1 MPEIPPEAIASGG
14 KFLKP
19 ASMGFTQR
27 DIGTRVKFT
36 MTAPHQESEDER
48 NLKSIACSYKYGTTS
63 GEGKFPLNK
72 TALGYLTKVLGTNS
86 DSWVKHTFEAV
97 VINQNNPST
106 SQQVLAWSII
116 EDTIK

>member
-1 MPEIPPEAIASGG
+1 MS
-14 KFLKP
+14 
-19 ASMGFTQR
+19 FTQR

-36 MTAPHQESEDER
+36 ATGPHEENEQGGKTLR
-48 NLKSIACSYKYGTTS
+48 SIPVTYKFGTTS
-63 GEGKFPLNK
+63 GDGKFPLNK
-72 TALGYLTKVLGTNS
+72 TALASLTKVLGNNS
-86 DSWVKHTFEAV
+86 DTWPKHSWEAV